1 MRDTDVTMRIQDK
14 NENTRDT
21 SEIIEY
27 RNKLRMYKIVT

>member
-1 MRDTDVTMRIQDK
+1 MRDTDVTMRIQEK

-21 SEIIEY
+21 SEIIEH